1 MGEEKGPGEEGK
13 GVFMGCW
20 VDFQYSLQR
29 SFDIL
34 PWALR
39 LFCVGRGSIFLVCH
53 LVKNERY
60 QEREK
65 QEPYKFLKFIF

>member
-1 MGEEKGPGEEGK
+1 MNLGPATIRIPSQGGAQRRSSWPPWRSNGIEQGMGEEKGPGEEGK

-20 VDFQYSLQR
+20 VDFQCSLQR

-39 LFCVGRGSIFLVCH
+39 LF
-53 LVKNERY
+53 
-60 QEREK
+60 
-65 QEPYKFLKFIF
+65 